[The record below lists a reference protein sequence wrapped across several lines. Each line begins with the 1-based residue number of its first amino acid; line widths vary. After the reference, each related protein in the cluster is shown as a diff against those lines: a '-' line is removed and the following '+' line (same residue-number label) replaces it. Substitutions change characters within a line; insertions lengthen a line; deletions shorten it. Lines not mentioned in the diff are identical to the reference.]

1 MLDGKTVIKSI
12 ATKYGE
18 LSLIQSDNGT
28 FVIRTAE
35 YGQYGES
42 VDFSNEFKD
51 FDIANYFFDKKAV
64 EIGAIE

>member
-18 LSLIQSDNGT
+18 VSLIQADNDT

-35 YGQYGES
+35 YGQFGEA
-42 VDFSNEFKD
+42 VEFSSEFRD
-51 FDIANYFFDKKAV
+51 YNMANVLFAIRAN